1 MVCDKIYPLKKR
13 VIMENGKLKVLQF
26 CDNFYPQIDGV
37 IKVVDKSTVYLKKNC
52 DVKVVVPK
60 YRHEDYDD
68 SVFPYEVLRKQTNS
82 VKLIG
87 YIVPFPKY
95 TRKFN
100 KLIKSMDVD
109 ILHVHSPFFL
119 GKYAMRLA
127 KKKNIPIV
135 ATFHSQFKKD
145 TLAITHSRLIAWFM
159 TRKVVKFFS
168 KCTEAWA
175 PSNATAKI
183 MREYGFKKDIFVMEN
198 GTEFTYPEN
207 AEQIIKDVRSQYGI
221 KEENKNLLFVGQMR
235 DVKNIPLILESVKTL
250 VSQDKSYQLF
260 LVGEGAHLEKY
271 KAFVKNNGLEEHVH
285 FLGKIA
291 NPSLLAGVYGA
302 CDLFY
307 FPSSYD
313 NAPIV
318 VREACIMKTPCLL
331 SEGAT
336 AAEPI
341 TDGVNG
347 YLAKESAP
355 DMAEK
360 ILEIFSNREK
370 MIEIGKEGSK
380 IPITFEEMAENTLNR
395 YNFLIDKYKKEHQ
408 K

>member
-1 MVCDKIYPLKKR
+1 
-13 VIMENGKLKVLQF
+13 MESKKLKVLQF

-37 IKVVDKSTVYLKKNC
+37 IKVVDKSTVHLNESC

-68 SVFPYEVLRKQTNS
+68 SRFSYDVLRKQTNS
-82 VKLIG
+82 IKLLG
-87 YIVPFPKY
+87 YVVPFPKH

-100 KLIKSMDVD
+100 KMIREMDVD

-119 GKYAMRLA
+119 GKYALRLA

-145 TLAITHSRLIAWFM
+145 TLAITHSRLIAWFL
-159 TRKVVKFFS
+159 TKRVVSFFS

-183 MREYGFKKDIFVMEN
+183 MRSYGYKKDIFVMEN
-198 GTEFTYPEN
+198 GTEFTYPTNIDEIT
-207 AEQIIKDVRSQYGI
+207 EQVRNDFGI
-221 KEENKNLLFVGQMR
+221 NKEHKNLLFVGQMR
-235 DVKNIPLILESVKTL
+235 DVKNIPLIL
-250 VSQDKSYQLF
+250 KSAKDLIAKDNSFHLY
-260 LVGEGAHLEKY
+260 LVGEGAQIDNY
-271 KAFVKNNGLEEHVH
+271 KAFVKNNKLEDNVK

-291 NPSLLAGVYGA
+291 NPSVLAGVYA
-302 CDLFY
+302 CCDLFF

-318 VREACIMKTPCLL
+318 VRESCIMKTPCLL

-336 AAEPI
+336 AAEPF

-347 YLAKESAP
+347 YLANESSTA
-355 DMAEK
+355 MTEK
-360 ILEIFSNREK
+360 ILQIFSDPKK
-370 MIEIGKEGSK
+370 MKQVGEEGSK
-380 IPITFEEMAENTLNR
+380 IPITFKEMATNTLDR
-395 YNFLIDKYKKEHQ
+395 YDYLINEH
-408 K
+408 KNNK